1 MTLTREKNQRTVTK
15 TFPSSI
21 LSTTNPIRTGVELN
35 ADLCDERP
43 SSNRLSHGIVRSYF
57 SVREKRVESGSVLLP
72 LEPQIDTIGSN
83 VIDNGEIGN
92 YSITML
98 STVNYRRKRL
108 LTMIP
113 GELTSAQLSGPWRRN
128 WLIICSSMMALFL
141 RRLHQNSRWV

>member
-1 MTLTREKNQRTVTK
+1 ME
-15 TFPSSI
+15 
-21 LSTTNPIRTGVELN
+21 
-35 ADLCDERP
+35 
-43 SSNRLSHGIVRSYF
+43 
-57 SVREKRVESGSVLLP
+57 SVSVHLP

-113 GELTSAQLSGPWRRN
+113 GELTSAQLSGQWRRN
-128 WLIICSSMMALFL
+128 CLIICSGMNGPTLDGLVLETSASKLTADINKL
-141 RRLHQNSRWV
+141 WVTFRIQTFVFHATFYNFWYLKTSFVSCFVSW